1 MADPI
6 NLASIYDSETPSS
19 DEYLRRMRIQ
29 RDAILANC
37 DWTHL
42 TDAVVPDQAAWATYR
57 QALRDAGF
65 SDRDIWDI
73 AATASFFNMSNRMA
87 AATDMQPNDEYHAM
101 AR

>member
-1 MADPI
+1 MAAPI

-29 RDAILANC
+29 RDAILADC

-57 QALRDAGF
+57 QALRDAP
-65 SDRDIWDI
+65 
-73 AATASFFNMSNRMA
+73 ASWTPGPTWTPPDPPA
-87 AATDMQPNDEYHAM
+87 
-101 AR
+101 